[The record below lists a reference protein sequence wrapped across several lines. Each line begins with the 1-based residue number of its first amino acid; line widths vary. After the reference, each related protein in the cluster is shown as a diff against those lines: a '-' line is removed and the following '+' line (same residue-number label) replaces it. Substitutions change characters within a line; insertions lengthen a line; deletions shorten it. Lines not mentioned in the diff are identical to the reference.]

1 MIIVNE
7 LTPQEL
13 KLIAE
18 ARQEH
23 GNKIYGDRDEF
34 RDGSLDMSE
43 ECLDI
48 IDILNRRTK
57 WLIKNNI
64 QSKEINYLTNCI
76 VENTL
81 KTIADIQLYDKYI
94 RQEGYKVDD
103 KNGGERLG
111 LDYLEYLREIEKANK
126 AHNIEGV

>member
-7 LTPQEL
+7 LTPKEL

-34 RDGSLDMSE
+34 RDGSLDMIE

-48 IDILNRRTK
+48 INILNRRTK

-103 KNGGERLG
+103 KNGGERIG
-111 LDYLEYLREIEKANK
+111 LDYLEYCKTAAE
-126 AHNIEGV
+126 AHEGLE